1 MTHFSTG
8 SRQSGNGRPADTAQ
22 LGNWQLATGNRQP
35 ATGNRQPATGN
46 WQLATENREPRTEN
60 LHYFSIVIPTYNR
73 VQMLVRVLDALD
85 AQIDAPPFEVIVVSD
100 GSTDDTDRLMAQRR
114 GIAFSTQPNSGPGR
128 ARNHGVSLA
137 TGRFVL
143 FIGDDTVPE
152 PQFVAEHARIHR
164 QSGDE
169 ALVACLGYTGW
180 PRGERVTAF
189 MDYIND
195 YGLQFG
201 YKLIRDGEV
210 VPFNFFYTSNISIDR
225 QLLAEHPF
233 DTTFPSAAW
242 EDIEL
247 AYRLNALGLKIR
259 YNARAITRHYHP
271 MDVDSFARRQY
282 TVGKSGAIFYEK
294 HPELGHFLGVHEL
307 STRTLADE
315 SQLAKLRRKA
325 QLGERFRIL
334 ARKQVFETLMR
345 EHYLRGLQDGLRGLG
360 SFHNAA
366 S

>member
-1 MTHFSTG
+1 MDFSV
-8 SRQSGNGRPADTAQ
+8 
-22 LGNWQLATGNRQP
+22 
-35 ATGNRQPATGN
+35 
-46 WQLATENREPRTEN
+46 
-60 LHYFSIVIPTYNR
+60 VIPTYNR
-73 VQMLVRVLDALD
+73 LDMLVRVLDALE
-85 AQIDAPPFEVIVVSD
+85 QQLDAPSFEVIVIND
-100 GSTDDTDRLMAQRR
+100 GSRDDTDRVMSQRQ
-114 GIAFSTQPNSGPGR
+114 GITFRTQPNGGPGR
-128 ARNHGVSLA
+128 ARNYGVTLA
-137 TGRFVL
+137 TGRFVI

-152 PQFVAEHARIHR
+152 SRFLAEHARIHSA
-164 QSGDE
+164 SGNDP
-169 ALVACLGYTGW
+169 LMACLGYTGW

-210 VPFNFFYTSNISIDR
+210 VPYNFFYTSNISIDR
-225 QLLAEHPF
+225 RLLAEHPF

-247 AYRLNALGLKIR
+247 AYRLDALGLKIR
-259 YNARAITRHYHP
+259 YNAHAVTRHYHP
-271 MDVDSFARRQY
+271 MDIDSFARRQY

-307 STRTLADE
+307 TTRSLADE

-325 QLGERFRIL
+325 RLGERFRIL